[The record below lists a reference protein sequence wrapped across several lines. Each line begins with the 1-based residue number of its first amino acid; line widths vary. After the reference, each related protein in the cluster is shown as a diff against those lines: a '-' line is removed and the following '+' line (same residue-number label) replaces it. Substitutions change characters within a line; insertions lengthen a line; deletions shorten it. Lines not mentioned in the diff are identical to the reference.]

1 MFDDNDQ
8 DLQQGESIDVADR
21 FDAGAQQAEQ
31 TEQSADPTLRHCEG
45 VDFTNL
51 MSLYLKDVRR
61 FRPLDAAQESLLFAR
76 LDAGDTQVRDELVC
90 HHLGLVIALAR
101 KFSNRGLELLD
112 LIEEGNLGMLVALEK
127 FEPARGLRFST
138 YAVWW
143 IRHYLQTAI
152 ATQVPIVRPPLRA
165 QRRAG
170 QAAWAAWDADHGGDS
185 RPAEPHSTTP
195 NAGGDPAPSAP
206 QASSLVSSVALHDE
220 DVEAQLLAA
229 NLCHPDVSHAVA
241 DQIDSPRL
249 ARLLHRLVEEL
260 PPVQRRVVVAR
271 FGLDGSDECTLQD
284 LGTERGVSRERMRQV
299 QATALATLR
308 TGLERAGVSR
318 MAALA

>member
-1 MFDDNDQ
+1 
-8 DLQQGESIDVADR
+8 
-21 FDAGAQQAEQ
+21 
-31 TEQSADPTLRHCEG
+31 
-45 VDFTNL
+45 

-61 FRPLDAAQESLLFAR
+61 FRPLDAEQESLLFVR

-90 HHLGLVIALAR
+90 RHLGLVIALAR

-170 QAAWAAWDADHGGDS
+170 QAAWAAWDADHGGES
-185 RPAEPHSTTP
+185 GQTQAHPTP
-195 NAGGDPAPSAP
+195 NADGDPVPSAP
-206 QASSLVSSVALHDE
+206 QAGSLVSSVALHDE
-220 DVEAQLLAA
+220 DVEAQLMAA
-229 NLCHPDVSHAVA
+229 NLCHPDVAHAVA
-241 DQIDSPRL
+241 DQLDSPRL
-249 ARLLHRLVEEL
+249 ARLLHRLVDAL

-308 TGLERAGVSR
+308 TGLEQAGVSR